1 MPTWRKEHMDTLT
14 TATPS
19 VHRKY
24 FRHILGACGSCYF
37 ERQAGKF
44 ILGEEGDQF
53 FSAYVRED
61 SAYRIERMES
71 ESPLGYQTS
80 GAIPV

>member
-1 MPTWRKEHMDTLT
+1 MDTLT

-53 FSAYVRED
+53 SV
-61 SAYRIERMES
+61 
-71 ESPLGYQTS
+71 PTS
-80 GAIPV
+80 VKILHIA